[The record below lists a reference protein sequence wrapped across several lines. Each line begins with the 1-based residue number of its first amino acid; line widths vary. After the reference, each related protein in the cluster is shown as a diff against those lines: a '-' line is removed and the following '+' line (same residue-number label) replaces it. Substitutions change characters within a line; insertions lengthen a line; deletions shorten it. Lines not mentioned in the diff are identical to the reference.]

1 MDFVVALVLTAVLS
15 VALKKPIK
23 KSPLLFYGLAVAL
36 VAVLLAGTSG
46 LVPGSWWKFTVPLV
60 QQCMLSFALFA
71 VVMFVGCLPDGWKV
85 TQRLR
90 GIRSELSVTV
100 FILCFGHMVPY
111 IAPYATRVASGT
123 ADGATAVSFAMALVV
138 GALLV
143 VLGVTSFAAVK
154 RAMSTAKWKQ
164 LQRLAYLFFG
174 LVYVHLVLMMAP
186 SAIHGAAGAVLSIAA
201 YTVVFGA
208 YAVLRVTK
216 ALRSHAGE
224 LATEMVVSRAVQT
237 AAFDEEAGLLAS

>member
-23 KSPLLFYGLAVAL
+23 KLPLLFYGLAVAL

-60 QQCMLSFALFA
+60 QQCMLSFALFT

-90 GIRSELSVTV
+90 SIRSELSVAA

-123 ADGATAVSFAMALVV
+123 ADGATAASFALALVV
-138 GALLV
+138 GVLLV
-143 VLGVTSFAAVK
+143 VLGVTSFAFVK
-154 RAMSTAKWKQ
+154 RSMSTVRWKR

-186 SAIHGAAGAVLSIAA
+186 SAVHGATGAVLSIAA

-208 YAVLRVTK
+208 YAVLRVAK
-216 ALRSHAGE
+216 ALRSRASE
-224 LATEMVVSRAVQT
+224 PATEMAVSRAVQT
-237 AAFDEEAGLLAS
+237 AAFDKEAGLLAS

>member
-1 MDFVVALVLTAVLS
+1 MDFVITLVFTAVLS
-15 VALKKPIK
+15 VALRKPIK
-23 KSPLLFYGLAVAL
+23 KLPLLFYGLAVAL
-36 VAVLLAGTSG
+36 VALLFAGTSG

-60 QQCMLSFALFA
+60 QQCMLSFALFT
-71 VVMFVGCLPDGWKV
+71 VVMFIGCLPDGRKV

-90 GIRSELSVTV
+90 GIRSELSVAA

-123 ADGATAVSFAMALVV
+123 ADGATATSFALALVV
-138 GALLV
+138 GVLLV
-143 VLGVTSFAAVK
+143 VLGVTSFAFVK
-154 RAMSTAKWKQ
+154 RSMSTAKWKR
-164 LQRLAYLFFG
+164 LQRLAYMFFG

-186 SAIHGAAGAVLSIAA
+186 SAAHGAAGAVLSIAA

-216 ALRSHAGE
+216 ALHDQRETSA
-224 LATEMVVSRAVQT
+224 SRAVQMS
-237 AAFDEEAGLLAS
+237 AFDEEAGFLAA

>member
-1 MDFVVALVLTAVLS
+1 MDFVVTLVFAAVLS

-23 KSPLLFYGLAVAL
+23 KLPLLFYGLAVAL
-36 VAVLLAGTSG
+36 VALLFAGTSG

-60 QQCMLSFALFA
+60 QQCMLSFALFT
-71 VVMFVGCLPDGWKV
+71 VVMFIGCLPDGWKV

-90 GIRSELSVTV
+90 GIRSELSVAA

-123 ADGATAVSFAMALVV
+123 ADGATAVSFALALVV
-138 GALLV
+138 GVLLA
-143 VLGVTSFAAVK
+143 VLGVTSFAIVK
-154 RAMSTAKWKQ
+154 RSMSTAKWKR

-186 SAIHGAAGAVLSIAA
+186 SAAHGAIGAVLSIAA
-201 YTVVFGA
+201 YTAIFA
-208 YAVLRVTK
+208 TYAVLRVAK
-216 ALRSHAGE
+216 ALQGHGKA
-224 LATEMVVSRAVQT
+224 AVARAVQVP
-237 AAFDEEAGLLAS
+237 AFDDEAGLLAS